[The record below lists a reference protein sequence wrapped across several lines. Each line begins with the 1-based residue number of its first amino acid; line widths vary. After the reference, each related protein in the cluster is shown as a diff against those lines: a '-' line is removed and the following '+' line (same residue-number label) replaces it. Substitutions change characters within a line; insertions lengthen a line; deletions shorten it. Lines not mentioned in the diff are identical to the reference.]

1 MNCSRLSHRKIASSS
16 RGNPDFESQA
26 EDAALNP
33 GHHALKW
40 ISLSRRA
47 VCRLWLLG
55 IALAVVVLVQPSLAE
70 IPDDALL
77 VYAVNIHRTPVQPW
91 TGNGIYLWNG
101 LFVTAAHV
109 VGTGWITRPKVV
121 IEGQE
126 YPTQI
131 VKEGAFEQT
140 DLTLLSVDE
149 QFLPSRLRLRRNP
162 LCRENPWPGE
172 NVITVVP
179 GQTAH
184 SRILDPKLLPRD
196 VRKFSTV
203 IRDVAGTG
211 NSGSGVFDS
220 TKRCLL
226 GIMSRK
232 ISQKRT
238 INGKTEVTD
247 IAKYFVPA
255 STIAGFIP
263 AELRAGQ

>member
-1 MNCSRLSHRKIASSS
+1 MR
-16 RGNPDFESQA
+16 
-26 EDAALNP
+26 
-33 GHHALKW
+33 
-40 ISLSRRA
+40 
-47 VCRLWLLG
+47 WLLPFG
-55 IALAVVVLVQPSLAE
+55 LILVAFLVIEPGFAE
-70 IPDDALL
+70 NPDDALL

-91 TGNGIYLWNG
+91 TGNGIYLGNG
-101 LFVTAAHV
+101 LFITAAHV

-126 YPTQI
+126 YPTLI

-172 NVITVVP
+172 SVITVVP
-179 GQTAH
+179 GRTAR
-184 SRILDPKLLPRD
+184 SRVLDPKYLPID
-196 VRKFSTV
+196 VRKFNTV
-203 IRDVAGTG
+203 IGDVAQTG

-220 TKRCLL
+220 TQRCLL

-238 INGKTEVTD
+238 INGKTQVTD

-255 STIAGFIP
+255 STIASFIP
-263 AELRAGQ
+263 AELRASQ

>member
-1 MNCSRLSHRKIASSS
+1 M
-16 RGNPDFESQA
+16 
-26 EDAALNP
+26 
-33 GHHALKW
+33 LKRT
-40 ISLSRRA
+40 SLRRRA
-47 VCRLWLLG
+47 VCRFWLFG
-55 IALAVVVLVQPSLAE
+55 IALVVVVSIQPSLADN
-70 IPDDALL
+70 PDDALL

-109 VGTGWITRPKVV
+109 VGAGWITRPKVV

-126 YPTQI
+126 YPTLI

-149 QFLPSRLRLRRNP
+149 KLLPSRLRLRRNP
-162 LCRENPWPGE
+162 LCRDNPWPGE
-172 NVITVVP
+172 SVITVVP
-179 GQTAH
+179 GQTAR
-184 SRILDPKLLPRD
+184 SRVLDPKYLPRD

-203 IRDVAGTG
+203 IGDVAGTG

-220 TKRCLL
+220 TQRCLL

-238 INGKTEVTD
+238 INGKTQVTD

-255 STIAGFIP
+255 STLADFIP
-263 AELRAGQ
+263 PELRAGQ

>member
-1 MNCSRLSHRKIASSS
+1 L
-16 RGNPDFESQA
+16 DQ
-26 EDAALNP
+26 
-33 GHHALKW
+33 GHHVLKR
-40 ISLSRRA
+40 ISLGWRA
-47 VCRLWLLG
+47 GLLVG
-55 IALAVVVLVQPSLAE
+55 LVFVAFVLMQPSFAE
-70 IPDDALL
+70 NPDDALL

-109 VGTGWITRPKVV
+109 VGAGWMTRPKVV
-121 IEGQE
+121 IDGQE
-126 YPTQI
+126 YPTLI

-149 QFLPSRLRLRRNP
+149 KFLPSRLLLRRNP

-172 NVITVVP
+172 SVITVVP
-179 GQTAH
+179 GQTAR
-184 SRILDPKLLPRD
+184 SRVLDPRFLPSD

-203 IRDVAGTG
+203 IRDVAQTG

-220 TKRCLL
+220 TQRCLL

-232 ISQKRT
+232 ITQSRT
-238 INGKTEVTD
+238 INGKTQATD

-255 STIAGFIP
+255 ATLAAFIP
-263 AELRAGQ
+263 PELRAGQ